1 MFAEAGLPEAARG
14 GGNTHRLHLRNNEE
28 FAGGMEFCDAH
39 FIRLTRKQTGTKL
52 HAGDPVP
59 ERAEEDD
66 FLSRLPACTRS
77 ALGDS
82 RWTTWTI
89 YP

>member
-39 FIRLTRKQTGTKL
+39 FIPLTRKQGPSYMQEIQYL
-52 HAGDPVP
+52 S
-59 ERAEEDD
+59 ERKK
-66 FLSRLPACTRS
+66 
-77 ALGDS
+77 
-82 RWTTWTI
+82 TTS
-89 YP
+89 